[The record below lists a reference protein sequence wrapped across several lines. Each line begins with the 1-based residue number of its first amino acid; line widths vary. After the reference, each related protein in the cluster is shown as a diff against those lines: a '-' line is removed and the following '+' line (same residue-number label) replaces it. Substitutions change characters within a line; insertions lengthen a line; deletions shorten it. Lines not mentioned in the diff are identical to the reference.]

1 MAEARCS
8 HHRIRFLGRVSYDR
22 VPALMQEAEV
32 LLFPSRH
39 DGFGMVTMEALAA
52 GRPVVASRAVMS
64 ARQYIRPGKNGWL
77 LPAED
82 APAWSEQ
89 IEAILDAREQ
99 LPRWGQAARDMIR
112 SRYCVK
118 EDVSRLLRFLD
129 NLPSVQSSVPSADLP
144 E

>member
-1 MAEARCS
+1 
-8 HHRIRFLGRVSYDR
+8 VSYDR

-64 ARQYIRPGKNGWL
+64 ARQYVRPGVNGWL
-77 LPAED
+77 LPVES
-82 APAWSEQ
+82 PSAWGQQ
-89 IEAILDAREQ
+89 IETILDARER
-99 LPRWGQAARDMIR
+99 LPRWGRAARDTVCTDYSVEDDVTRLVHFLERIR
-112 SRYCVK
+112 S
-118 EDVSRLLRFLD
+118 ED
-129 NLPSVQSSVPSADLP
+129 PSSAKAGVR